1 MSSLT
6 SSQIN
11 QSYQGLLKLEDST
24 TGITSSLQ
32 SVQDGLGNDTG
43 VKISTNRF
51 EGANLFNITRPL
63 TIPKYF
69 GNGIGALQTPP
80 ANTANIILTTM
91 FYDNGQYSYSALTSS
106 CITLGA
112 GESVDISF
120 YNTQYLE
127 GYGYVPYQKLTSTF
141 NIDATSTG
149 LKTVTFGSPLSF
161 SGAGPGFYFAV
172 AKINSGGV
180 TPTSRFAG
188 PAFSIGTYA
197 TFLTPFLL
205 GFNASTGGAN
215 FIAPFQQ
222 IGSTIPSVQTFN
234 TPTFPTTWTSTE
246 LSLLQ
251 LTSAVNFIPGFV
263 LHTIR

>member
-11 QSYQGLLKLEDST
+11 QSYQGLLKLADST

-43 VKISTNRF
+43 LNIAENRL
-51 EGANLFNITRPL
+51 EGANLFNIYRPS
-63 TIPKYF
+63 TTPKYF
-69 GNGIGALQTPP
+69 GNGVGAQQTPP
-80 ANTANIILTTM
+80 ANTANFILTTM

-106 CITLGA
+106 CTVLGT
-112 GESVDISF
+112 GESVDIAF

-149 LKTVTFGSPLSF
+149 LKTVTFGTPLSF
-161 SGAGPGFYFAV
+161 SGTGPGFYFAV

-188 PAFSIGTYA
+188 PAFNFNTYSA
-197 TFLTPFLL
+197 FLTPFLL
-205 GFNASTGGAN
+205 GYNASTGGAN
-215 FIAPFQQ
+215 FTAPFQS
-222 IGSTIPSVQTFN
+222 IGSTIPAVQSFN
-234 TPTFPTTWTSTE
+234 TSTFPTTWTSTE

-251 LTSAVNFIPGFV
+251 LTSASNFIPGFV